1 MQAPEHRSLV
11 FGSPW
16 SGIYC
21 THTQS
26 GRHFGRHSHAT
37 YGFGL
42 LEHGAHRSLSGRGP
56 VEAYAGDVITTN
68 PGEVHDGRPL
78 GGASR
83 RWRIVYVEPGALAS
97 MTADPAFSG
106 GNASIT
112 RPVIDD
118 AGLRRA
124 LRRLFDRLE
133 RWRAGREASAAE
145 VLACEES
152 LAETWALLM
161 ARHGTLPPLFETDA
175 DLRKVRDRLA
185 DDPLDPPSLSD
196 MAAMAGLS
204 KYQVLRRF
212 ERTYGLP
219 PHAWL
224 LQRRAE
230 RARALIRDGLGLA
243 AAAASSGFSD
253 QSHMTRIFVRQF
265 GFTPGAWQKTVLQ

>member
-1 MQAPEHRSLV
+1 MQAPEHRSRV

-26 GRHFGRHSHAT
+26 SRHFGRHSHAT

-42 LEHGAHRSLSGRGP
+42 LEHGAHRSLSGRGH

-68 PGEVHDGRPL
+68 PDEVHDGRPL
-78 GGASR
+78 GGPSR
-83 RWRIVYVEPGALAS
+83 RWRIVYVEPAYFEGGAE
-97 MTADPAFSG
+97 
-106 GNASIT
+106 IV
-112 RPVIDD
+112 RPVIKD
-118 AGLRRA
+118 ARLVRA
-124 LRRLFDRLE
+124 LRQLFDRLE
-133 RWRAGREASAAE
+133 RWHAGRQASAAE

-161 ARHGTLPPLFETDA
+161 ARHGTLRPLIETDA

-196 MAAMAGLS
+196 MAAMTGLS

-212 ERTYGLP
+212 ERAYGLP

-253 QSHMTRIFVRQF
+253 QSHMTRVFVRQF
-265 GFTPGAWQKTVLQ
+265 GFTPGAWRKTVLQ

>member
-1 MQAPEHRSLV
+1 MRPEHRSLV
-11 FGSPW
+11 FASPW

-42 LEHGAHRSLSGRGP
+42 LEHGAHKSLSGRGH

-78 GGASR
+78 GGPSR
-83 RWRIVYVEPGALAS
+83 RWRIVYVEPELL
-97 MTADPAFSG
+97 G
-106 GNASIT
+106 GHAEIT
-112 RPVIDD
+112 RPVIED
-118 AGLRRA
+118 ARLRRV
-124 LRRLFDRLE
+124 LRRLFHRME
-133 RWRAGREASAAE
+133 NWRAGRDADA
-145 VLACEES
+145 LACEES
-152 LAETWALLM
+152 LAEAWALLM
-161 ARHGTLPPLFETDA
+161 ARHGTLPPLREA
-175 DLRKVRDRLA
+175 GAELRKVRDRLA
-185 DDPLDPPSLSD
+185 DDPLDPPSLAD

-212 ERTYGLP
+212 EKTYGLP

-230 RARALIRDGLGLA
+230 RARALIRDGLTLA
-243 AAAASSGFSD
+243 AAAAASGFSD